1 MQPTVFVVD
10 DDADLRHSLEM
21 LLQAMKLAV
30 RSFASAAEFRR
41 FYQSSD
47 PGCLVLDVRMPRES
61 GLELY
66 RRLLQDGKRLPVI
79 FMTAHA
85 EVSTAV
91 DAMKTGAIE
100 FLAKPFDRSTLIDR
114 IHKALALDAE
124 WRARDEVFA
133 RLESRIQ
140 RLNGRDRTTLELV
153 VAGLPNKAMARRLQL
168 SERAVEMRRAKLMR
182 KLGVRNTA
190 ELLKFAVTYRVLA
203 ELRQSEGV
211 LGIAPATGLRTAE

>member
-1 MQPTVFVVD
+1 MPPTVFVVD

-41 FYQSSD
+41 FYQPTY
-47 PGCLVLDVRMPRES
+47 PGCLVLDIRMPREN

-66 RRLLQDGKRLPVI
+66 RRLLHDGKRLPVI

-100 FLAKPFDRSTLIDR
+100 FLAKPFDRSTLVHHIQ
-114 IHKALALDAE
+114 KALALDAE
-124 WRARDEVFA
+124 WRARDDVFA

-140 RLNGRDRTTLELV
+140 RLNARERSTLELV
-153 VAGLPNKAMARRLQL
+153 VEGVPNKAMARRLQL
-168 SERAVEMRRAKLMR
+168 SERAVEMRRAKLMQ

-190 ELLKFAVTYRVLA
+190 ELLKLAVTYRVLA
-203 ELRQSEGV
+203 ELRQSERT
-211 LGIAPATGLRTAE
+211 LG